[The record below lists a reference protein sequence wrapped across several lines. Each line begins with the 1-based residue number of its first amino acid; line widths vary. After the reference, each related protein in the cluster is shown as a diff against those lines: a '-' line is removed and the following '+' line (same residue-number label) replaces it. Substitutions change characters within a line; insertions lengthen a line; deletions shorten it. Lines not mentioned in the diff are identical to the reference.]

1 MSPSLLLA
9 TLALSAQ
16 LATAQVPD
24 STTLTP
30 DSTTA
35 VLLAKP
41 KVELAKLYLAE
52 VQRVTKVI
60 NLLPFDTVQA
70 DVPKVRYTDAKFTA
84 VTRKVEAYNA
94 TLAEQFLVII
104 PYADKAAIVREII
117 YLRGIK

>member
-1 MSPSLLLA
+1 MNPSLLLA
-9 TLALSAQ
+9 AFALSAQ

-24 STTLTP
+24 STT

-35 VLLAKP
+35 VLMSKP

-84 VTRKVEAYNA
+84 VSRKVEAYNA
-94 TLAEQFLVII
+94 TLLEQFLVII
-104 PYADKAAIVREII
+104 PYADKAAIVREIL
-117 YLRGIK
+117 YLQSIK